1 MRLADKV
8 AIVAGGGMG
17 IGRACARLFAQEGAR
32 LVLCDIDP
40 EEGQKATKEIMAEG
54 GRVIFVQA
62 DVSDEQQVQRL
73 IQKTL
78 EACGRIDVLYSSVAI
93 YTRGKLTDLDEDQ
106 WDRIM
111 RVNVKSAYLLCKA
124 VIPHMQIGGGGSIVL
139 TSSSVGWQDSAPN
152 IAAYAASKF
161 AITGLTKSLA
171 CELLADHIRVN
182 CLCPGPTDTPM
193 IHGGRTPEEL
203 QAFVESLPAKRLA
216 DPLEIAEAALFLA
229 SEESRFVTGVA
240 LPVDGGQ
247 TAWI

>member
-40 EEGQKATKEIMAEG
+40 LAGRKTAEEITSES

-62 DVSDEQQVQRL
+62 DVSDGQQVQRL
-73 IQKTL
+73 IQQTL
-78 EACGRIDVLYSSVAI
+78 EACGRIDVLFSSVAI
-93 YTRGKLTDLDEDQ
+93 YKRGKLTDLDEGQ

-111 RVNVKSAYLLCKA
+111 QVNVKSAYLLCKA
-124 VIPHMQIGGGGSIVL
+124 VIPPMQASGGGSIIL
-139 TSSSVGWQDSAPN
+139 TSSSVGWHDSAPN
-152 IAAYAASKF
+152 IAAYATSKF

-171 CELLADHIRVN
+171 CELLSDHIRVN

-193 IHGGRTPEEL
+193 IRSGRSPDEL
-203 QAFVESLPAKRLA
+203 RAFVEGLPGKRLA

-229 SEESRFVTGVA
+229 SDESRFMTGVA

>member
-17 IGRACARLFAQEGAR
+17 IGRACARLFAQQGAR

-40 EEGQKATKEIMAEG
+40 QAGREATEEITAERGQ
-54 GRVIFVQA
+54 VIFVQA
-62 DVSDEQQVQRL
+62 DVSDGEQVQRL
-73 IQKTL
+73 VQRTL
-78 EACGRIDVLYSSVAI
+78 EACGRIDILYSGVAI
-93 YTRGKLTDLDEDQ
+93 YMRGKLTDLDECQ

-111 RVNVKSAYLLCKA
+111 RINVKSAYLLCKA
-124 VIPHMQIGGGGSIVL
+124 VIPHMQQAGGGSIIL
-139 TSSSVGWQDSAPN
+139 SSSSVGWQNSAPN

-171 CELLADHIRVN
+171 CELLADGIRVN

-193 IHGGRTPEEL
+193 IHGGRSPDEL
-203 QAFVESLPAKRLA
+203 QAFINNLPGKRLA
-216 DPLEIAEAALFLA
+216 EPLEIAEAALYLA
-229 SEESRFVTGVA
+229 SDESRFITGVA

>member
-32 LVLCDIDP
+32 LVLCDIDSRAARETT
-40 EEGQKATKEIMAEG
+40 EEITAERGQ
-54 GRVIFVQA
+54 VIFVQA
-62 DVSDEQQVQRL
+62 DVADSEQVQRL
-73 IQKTL
+73 VQRTL
-78 EACGRIDVLYSSVAI
+78 EACGRIDILYSSVAI
-93 YTRGKLTDLDEDQ
+93 YLRGKLTDLDESQ

-124 VIPHMQIGGGGSIVL
+124 VIPHMQQVGGGSIIL
-139 TSSSVGWQDSAPN
+139 TSSSVGWQNSAPN

-171 CELLADHIRVN
+171 CELLADRIRVN

-193 IHGGRTPEEL
+193 IHNGRTPDEL
-203 QAFVESLPAKRLA
+203 KTFIENLPGNRLA

>member
-8 AIVAGGGMG
+8 AIVAGCGMG
-17 IGRACARLFAQEGAR
+17 IGRACARLFAKEGAR
-32 LVLCDIDP
+32 LVLSDIDP
-40 EEGQKATKEIMAEG
+40 EAGRKSAEEIAAEG
-54 GRVIFVQA
+54 GQVIFVQA
-62 DVSDEQQVQRL
+62 DVSDGQQVKRL
-73 IQKTL
+73 IQKVI
-78 EACGRIDVLYSSVAI
+78 EAYDRVDILFSSVGI
-93 YTRGKLTDLDEDQ
+93 YTRGKLTSLDESQ

-111 RVNVKSAYLLCKA
+111 RVNVKSAYLLCKE
-124 VIPHMQIGGGGSIVL
+124 VIPHMQAGGGGSIIL
-139 TSSSVGWQDSAPN
+139 TSSSVGWHDSAPN

-171 CELLADHIRVN
+171 CELLADKIRVN

-193 IHGGRTPEEL
+193 IHGGRSPEEL
-203 QAFVESLPAKRLA
+203 KAFLESLPCKRLA

-229 SEESRFVTGVA
+229 SEESRFLTGVA

>member
-40 EEGQKATKEIMAEG
+40 QAGRKTAEEIISES
-54 GRVIFVQA
+54 GRVIFLQA
-62 DVSDEQQVQRL
+62 DVSEGQQVQRL
-73 IQKTL
+73 VQQTL
-78 EACGRIDVLYSSVAI
+78 EFCGRIDILYSSVAI
-93 YTRGKLTDLDEDQ
+93 YRRGKLTDLDESQ

-111 RVNVKSAYLLCKA
+111 QVNVKSAYLLCKA
-124 VIPHMQIGGGGSIVL
+124 VIPPMQAIGGGSIIL
-139 TSSSVGWQDSAPN
+139 TSSSVGWHDSAPN

-171 CELLADHIRVN
+171 CELLSDHIRVN

-193 IHGGRTPEEL
+193 IRSGRSPDEL
-203 QAFVESLPAKRLA
+203 RAFIEALPGKRLA

-229 SEESRFVTGVA
+229 SDESRFMTGVA